1 MDTPDTPN
9 TPNSQDTPD
18 VPASGATRG
27 GRTRPWG
34 RYALIAGVSAI
45 ALVGAS
51 FAGAAIAGGAR
62 VVAMASGGDHS
73 MLAPRAFADGRGAVR
88 PVDLAQRGGGM
99 VDRAHRERFGA
110 ADPAQREERLAA
122 LAEELGIDA
131 DALLAAVEDLHAELD
146 VERDALR
153 DELADLEPADRRARM
168 LELADA
174 RREALTALLVEL
186 GADPVDVEAAL
197 DARDAEAHD
206 GGRRGQRGGLRG
218 GV

>member
-1 MDTPDTPN
+1 M
-9 TPNSQDTPD
+9 
-18 VPASGATRG
+18 PASGATRG
-27 GRTRPWG
+27 GRIRSWR

-51 FAGAAIAGGAR
+51 FAGAAIAGGPRFVALAR
-62 VVAMASGGDHS
+62 GGEHP
-73 MLAPRAFADGRGAVR
+73 MLAPQAFADGRGAVR

-99 VDRAHRERFGA
+99 ADRAHRGRFGA

-122 LAEELGIDA
+122 LAEELGIDT
-131 DALLAAVEDLHAELD
+131 DALLAAVEDAHAELD
-146 VERDALR
+146 VERDVLR

-168 LELADA
+168 LELAEA

-197 DARDAEAHD
+197 DAQDAEAHD
-206 GGRRGQRGGLRG
+206 GVRHGPRGGLRG
-218 GV
+218 DV